1 MNEINTI
8 RQLMDEK
15 NWRTLKKELTNF
27 EPFQVAE
34 CLETLPKVQ
43 QLLLFRILPR
53 ELAKEVFIHLSVD
66 DQTDIVENIAG
77 NMSVLSKL
85 LNDLEPDDRTAF
97 FEELPGEVTQRLL
110 QLLSTKEREIAI
122 KLLGYPT
129 DSIGRLM
136 TPEYVAIKSHFT
148 VQQTLEHIRKY
159 GHNSETIDVIYIV
172 DNRWK
177 LIDDIRIRDIIL
189 ASPEQHI
196 AEISDGRFIALHAYD
211 DKEMAVKAFQDND
224 RSVLPVTDSENTLL
238 GIVTVDDVMDVMEE
252 ETTEDIEKMGA
263 LAPSDDPYLETG
275 ILELAKNRIVWLVV
289 LMLTA
294 TLTGIII
301 SSFEEGLMALP
312 VLMAFVPMLMNS
324 GGTAGVQSSTLVIRG
339 MAVGEIYIKDVV
351 TVLWKELRVAVL
363 CGLAMGI
370 INSIRIYIMHGQ
382 DFWLS
387 ITVSLA
393 LITTIIMAKTI
404 GCVLPL
410 IAKQLRID
418 PAIMAAPVIT
428 TIVDALSLIFYF
440 SIAKMILGV

>member
-1 MNEINTI
+1 MNEITTL

-27 EPFQVAE
+27 EPFQIAE
-34 CLETLPKVQ
+34 IFETLPKTE
-43 QLLLFRILPR
+43 QLLFFRILPR
-53 ELAKEVFIHLSVD
+53 ELAKEIFKHLSVD
-66 DQTDIVENIAG
+66 DQKEIVENIAG
-77 NMSVLSKL
+77 NISTLSKL

-97 FEELPGEVTQRLL
+97 FEELPGEVTQQLL
-110 QLLSTKEREIAI
+110 QLLSHEEREIAI

-196 AEISDGRFIALHAYD
+196 AEISDGRFVALHAYD

-224 RSVLPVTDSENTLL
+224 RSVLPVTDSHNTLL

-339 MAVGEIYIKDVV
+339 MAVGEIYIKDIAV
-351 TVLWKELRVAVL
+351 VLWKELRVAVL

-370 INSIRIYIMHGQ
+370 INSTRIYFMYGQ

>member
-1 MNEINTI
+1 MNEITTL
-8 RQLMDEK
+8 RQLIDEK
-15 NWRTLKKELTNF
+15 NWRTLKKELNNF
-27 EPFQVAE
+27 EPFQIADFF
-34 CLETLPKVQ
+34 ETLSKTE

-53 ELAKEVFIHLSVD
+53 ELAKEIFKHLSLD
-66 DQTDIVENIAG
+66 DQKDIVENIAG
-77 NMSVLSKL
+77 NISTLSKL

-97 FEELPGEVTQRLL
+97 FEELPGEVTQQLL
-110 QLLSTKEREIAI
+110 QLLSKEEREIAI

-211 DKEMAVKAFQDND
+211 DREMAVKAFQDND
-224 RSVLPVTDSENTLL
+224 RSVLPVTDSDNTLL
-238 GIVTVDDVMDVMEE
+238 GIVTVDDVMDVMEQ

-263 LAPSDDPYLETG
+263 LTPSDDPYLETG

-294 TLTGIII
+294 TMTGIII

-324 GGTAGVQSSTLVIRG
+324 GGTAGVQASTLVIRG
-339 MAVGEIYIKDVV
+339 MAVGEIYIKDIV

-363 CGLAMGI
+363 CGLAMGL
-370 INSIRIYIMHGQ
+370 INSTRIYLMYGQ

-387 ITVSLA
+387 VTVSLA
-393 LITTIIMAKTI
+393 LICTIIMAKTI

-440 SIAKMILGV
+440 SIAKIILGV